1 MKKRLITLIAIGALI
16 GAVQTGTAQDTAAY
30 LVMIANQGTQIS
42 NQVQT
47 LMRMDTHITQLTGQF
62 EHLKES
68 ALGQIGAIADP
79 IADLVAVPTDLLNT
93 TRDWHSDFTGQ
104 AGSLIDALT
113 GLSAGTSLSESW
125 RDVLETADTVTE
137 ADIRNIYQ
145 GGGADEAVRTFERRR
160 DYADRSVV
168 LAHAQADAAA
178 SLAATAVE
186 TQDKIDTVAGEN
198 NVSTTALQQA
208 VLAGNHSQGQLPN
221 ALDRN
226 WPHAGRLGR
235 NRRRRYA
242 YFRRK
247 RNAAGRSRRNGWP
260 IVPLS
265 KRSGPR
271 SERTWPHGPTNGL
284 NPCMAAIDSRPSL
297 TGIDDDPGADA
308 AVRSRHPGR
317 SGRGSGPRDRCIRH
331 HGSGGAGGRAANPH
345 GRFRPVAGAR
355 GNSGRLDRIAGRFY
369 RRLPPVGRGSCRH
382 RPLVSVGDAHLL

>member
-30 LVMIANQGTQIS
+30 LVMIVNQGTQIS

-145 GGGADEAVRTFERRR
+145 GGGADDAVRTFERRR

-208 VLAGNHSQGQLPN
+208 VLAGNLSQGQLLT
-221 ALDRN
+221 ALAQMEAWD
-226 WPHAGRLGR
+226 AS
-235 NRRRRYA
+235 
-242 YFRRK
+242 
-247 RNAAGRSRRNGWP
+247 AA
-260 IVPLS
+260 
-265 KRSGPR
+265 
-271 SERTWPHGPTNGL
+271 
-284 NPCMAAIDSRPSL
+284 A
-297 TGIDDDPGADA
+297 ADA
-308 AVRSRHPGR
+308 YNAEVARREIEAQR
-317 SGRGSGPRDRCIRH
+317 L
-331 HGSGGAGGRAANPH
+331 ANRAALEAQWALE
-345 GRFRPVAGAR
+345 RADVAAR
-355 GNSGRLDRIAGRFY
+355 AGERIESMYGGY
-369 RRLPPVGRGSCRH
+369 QLP
-382 RPLVSVGDAHLL
+382 SVFNQN